1 MSYIIQEVQKE
12 HKDELSVSGSVNL
25 KVIRNVFTGSSRTGK
40 SSLIYTLLFNEVRED
55 KRSTPLMEKVKV
67 ATVSKAIKKVGEGE
81 SLWRLLKD
89 DEFSKYLYRAQNVD
103 LSETNKEIDTIIN
116 LKQNDKAADDSQSLL
131 PNTGGSKDDIEVS
144 QTDTSEVE
152 SFKSSEHEMNIADT
166 ESSQNIST
174 HTLPKTSGFKE
185 DKKNL
190 TTDIDN
196 VPDKTGENDV
206 EKDIEGSEMDTGE
219 VESANGGGNIEAAV
233 ANIIEKLGSKEEM
246 SIQDET
252 FLFLLDTGGQ
262 PAFQNALPLLLDFPC
277 SFVQVFKASRDLT
290 APYTNALN
298 PDGQGDIEQDNTQSS
313 IDLMEQSFT
322 AAYTMSLK
330 RSLKLQEAKLPP
342 LCLFLVGTHRNE
354 LIKLGSSKAADMED
368 KNTETIVSR
377 LKNKPYEMKLCSPE
391 ANKYYLLD
399 SHLVGT
405 EEENEESKR
414 MVNLLRRH
422 LSKEEAGLQLP
433 VPKAWFV
440 FHMLVSHYI
449 ETEKRFL
456 WKYEDLKSLFVR
468 VTQNPTDAKFIA
480 FLHLF
485 RCLGFYV
492 YHPKLTGSDSW
503 VCTDATFFYEKVS
516 KLLTV
521 HYSKK
526 CEPLDPQCRYYWE
539 SAKIN
544 VDNCTNKEFTKWL
557 EIPDVVPAMPWML
570 AMLEHFGLAAS
581 KEKLF
586 HIPLALTAETAKTK
600 LPPKSSVVNLGF
612 TFQFLNDYHV
622 KSYCLPTGLFHRL
635 AVDMIS
641 NGEPAFQNWD
651 PDFSESNN
659 RILKFVGDCR
669 TVFLIQQE
677 GHFDVCLRVKKS
689 LGDVA
694 QTCKAVMEVGQ
705 EIKRRLSYVSKKVF
719 GKEFLEETSETSRK
733 SSGTSFKGIAS
744 LQQGVPCQIT
754 HDPPL
759 PDHLMV
765 FADNGKEGV
774 CTFKVKRKTLLTTE
788 RIWLSNIDTSK
799 LQASHLLIKN
809 NNVNH

>member
-12 HKDELSVSGSVNL
+12 HENELSVSGSVNL

-40 SSLIYTLLFNEVRED
+40 SSLIYILLFNKVRQDEG
-55 KRSTPLMEKVKV
+55 STPLMEKVKV
-67 ATVSKAIKKVGEGE
+67 ATVMKAIKTVGEGE
-81 SLWRLLKD
+81 SAALWSVLSD
-89 DEFSKYLYRAQNVD
+89 DEFSKYIYRAQNS
-103 LSETNKEIDTIIN
+103 SETNKEMDTRIN
-116 LKQNDKAADDSQSLL
+116 IKRGQKEKAADDSQSHL
-131 PNTGGSKDDIEVS
+131 PNTGGSKDDIEGS
-144 QTDTSEVE
+144 QT
-152 SFKSSEHEMNIADT
+152 
-166 ESSQNIST
+166 
-174 HTLPKTSGFKE
+174 
-185 DKKNL
+185 
-190 TTDIDN
+190 
-196 VPDKTGENDV
+196 
-206 EKDIEGSEMDTGE
+206 DTGE
-219 VESANGGGNIEAAV
+219 VESSNSGGNIEAAV
-233 ANIIEKLGSKEEM
+233 ANIIEKLGSEEGM
-246 SIQDET
+246 SIEDQT
-252 FLFLLDTGGQ
+252 FVFLLDTGGQ

-277 SFVQVFKASRDLT
+277 NFVQVFKSSGDLT
-290 APYTNALN
+290 APYINALN

-330 RSLKLQEAKLPP
+330 YSSELQEAKTPP

-354 LIKLGSSKAADMED
+354 LIKLGSGKAADMED
-368 KNTETIVSR
+368 KNTETIDSR
-377 LKNKPYEMKLCSPE
+377 LKNKPYERRLCSPD
-391 ANKYYLLD
+391 ANQIYYLLD

-405 EEENEESKR
+405 EEENEESKQ
-414 MVNLLRRH
+414 MVNLLRSR

-449 ETEKRFL
+449 ENEKKFL
-456 WKYEDLKSLFVR
+456 WKYEDLKSLFFR
-468 VTQNPTDAKFIA
+468 VTQNATDAKFNA

-521 HYSKK
+521 HYSNDRK
-526 CEPLDPQCRYYWE
+526 PFDPQCRDYWE
-539 SAKIN
+539 SAIIN
-544 VDNCTNKEFTKWL
+544 VDDCIKELFTDWL
-557 EIPDVVPAMPWML
+557 KIHSDVVPAMPWML

-586 HIPLALTAETAKTK
+586 HIPLALTAAETK
-600 LPPKSSVVNLGF
+600 LPCKSSVVNLGF
-612 TFQFLNDYHV
+612 TFQFSNDYHV

-641 NGEPAFQNWD
+641 NREPAFQNWD
-651 PDFSESNN
+651 PNFSESNN

-669 TVFLIQQE
+669 TVFLIQKE
-677 GHFDVCLRVKKS
+677 GHFEVCLLVKKS

-694 QTCKAVMEVGQ
+694 QISKAVMEVGQ
-705 EIKRRLSYVSKKVF
+705 EIKRRLSYVSKKIF
-719 GKEFLEETSETSRK
+719 GDKFLGETSESP
-733 SSGTSFKGIAS
+733 GTSSKGIAS

-754 HDPPL
+754 HKPPL

-765 FADNGKEGV
+765 FAGRDGKEGD
-774 CTFKVKRKTLLTTE
+774 CTFKVKRKDLLTTE
-788 RIWLSNIDTSK
+788 GIWLSNIDTSK

-809 NNVNH
+809 NNVKHPH